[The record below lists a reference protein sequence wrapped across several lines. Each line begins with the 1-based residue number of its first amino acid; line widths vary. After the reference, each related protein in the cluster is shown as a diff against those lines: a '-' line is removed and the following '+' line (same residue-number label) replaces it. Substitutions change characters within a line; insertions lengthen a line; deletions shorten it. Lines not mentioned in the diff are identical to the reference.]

1 MGFLISQNYEQI
13 WAQSDEQ
20 ARKLQAQRFI
30 PIQVN
35 GQHWPLPRHRRELLT
50 HTSGV
55 SDKSFELLEMVPL
68 VFLMFAQEGLNVWR
82 HILQLRRAYSPER
95 HGFGLQKSL
104 E

>member
-1 MGFLISQNYEQI
+1 
-13 WAQSDEQ
+13 
-20 ARKLQAQRFI
+20 
-30 PIQVN
+30 
-35 GQHWPLPRHRRELLT
+35 
-50 HTSGV
+50 V